1 VQGKDEV
8 VTVFANSKSISDI
21 FIHFYIQNK
30 PKDLEIT
37 FSNNYIVLPNM
48 GEEFIEATIK
58 PHHQYTDPRKVTL
71 KLISEFQFPNENIA
85 YFNNLNDDGINN
97 TDQSNNENKY
107 LIKNKVEK
115 MATLIP
121 LEVIEYNILD
131 EIYKIWEK
139 LGGFLT
145 FIYIPLAAALPWIIK
160 KIKNLKHE

>member
-1 VQGKDEV
+1 M
-8 VTVFANSKSISDI
+8 
-21 FIHFYIQNK
+21 
-30 PKDLEIT
+30 
-37 FSNNYIVLPNM
+37 VLPSM
-48 GEEFIEATIK
+48 GEEFVEATIK
-58 PHHQYTDPRKVTL
+58 TNQNTDPRKVTL

-85 YFNNLNDDGINN
+85 YFNNLNDDSIND
-97 TDQSNNENKY
+97 TDQSNNGKKY

-121 LEVIEYNILD
+121 LEIIEYNILD